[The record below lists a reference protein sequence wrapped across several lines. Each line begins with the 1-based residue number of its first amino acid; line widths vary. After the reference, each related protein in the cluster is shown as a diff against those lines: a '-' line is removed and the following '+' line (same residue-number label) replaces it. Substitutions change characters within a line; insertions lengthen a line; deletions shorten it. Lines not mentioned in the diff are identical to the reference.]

1 LKLSPKVSLI
11 TLVLLL
17 ASFAAAETLTGVVKN
32 GTSNKP
38 SAGDEVVLLKLSQG
52 MEEAGRTKTDS
63 QGKFSFKLND
73 ATSPHLVRVI
83 HQDVTYHRMAPPGT
97 PSVDVEV
104 YDVAKKIEGL
114 STTADVMRFQAQDG
128 QIQGVRLFAV
138 DNNSVPPRTQMND
151 APFEFMLPDG
161 AVVDTGMA
169 KTAGGQPIQSA
180 PVPQKAKNKYAFI
193 FPLRPGETQ
202 FQVVYHMPYS
212 GALSIDPKLPY
223 GAQHFVVMLPKSM
236 HFTPGPGANFQPMQD
251 PQQSEAI
258 VEVASNTKQGDPLSF
273 KISGTG
279 VLESGDNQAAA
290 AGGGGAPAAG
300 SPEAAGPEAAASQPR
315 PGGGLGPPI
324 DAPDPLDKYRWY
336 ILGGFGALLVA
347 GGIYIATRSK
357 TVPDFAAEDDITR
370 PAAAAKTRGGIPP
383 VSGNRSDLLLEA
395 LKEELF
401 QLELDHQQGRM
412 TGQEYA
418 KAKAALDETLSR
430 ALKRQSV
437 KA

>member
-1 LKLSPKVSLI
+1 LKLSPKISAI
-11 TLVLLL
+11 TLVLMLT
-17 ASFAAAETLTGVVKN
+17 SFAAAETLTGVVKN

-63 QGKFSFKLND
+63 QGRFSFKLDD
-73 ATSPHLVRVI
+73 ASSPHLIRVI

-104 YDVAKKIEGL
+104 YDVSKKVEGL
-114 STTADVMRFQAQDG
+114 SITADVMRFQAQDG
-128 QIQGVRLFAV
+128 QVQGVRLFAV

-161 AVVDTGMA
+161 AVVETGMA

-180 PVPQKAKNKYAFI
+180 PVPQKVKNKYAFI

-212 GALSIDPKLPY
+212 GSLSIDPKLPY

-236 HFTPGPGANFQPMQD
+236 QFTPGPGTNFQQMQD

-279 VLESGDNQAAA
+279 VLETADNNGQAASAGGGAAPMGGAA
-290 AGGGGAPAAG
+290 AG
-300 SPEAAGPEAAASQPR
+300 SEPR

-357 TVPDFAAEDDITR
+357 AAVPDFGPTDAELAR
-370 PAAAAKTRGGIPP
+370 PVAGTKTKVVVP
-383 VSGNRSDLLLEA
+383 SASRSDLLLEA

-401 QLELDHQQGRM
+401 QLELDHKQGRI
-412 TGQEYA
+412 TEQEYA